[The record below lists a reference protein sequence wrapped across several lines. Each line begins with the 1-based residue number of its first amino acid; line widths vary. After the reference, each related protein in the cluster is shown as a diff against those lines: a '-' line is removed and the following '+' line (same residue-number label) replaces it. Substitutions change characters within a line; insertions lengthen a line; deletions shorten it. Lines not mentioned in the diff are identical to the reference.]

1 MTIIMSIDHSPRI
14 YIFWKG
20 TNQMVEVDPIRRQ
33 QEKYS
38 RTNPIT
44 FVSDLDGERY
54 AEIHGNK
61 ILINSKKGGKEVAQ
75 IINEG

>member
-33 QEKYS
+33 
-38 RTNPIT
+38 
-44 FVSDLDGERY
+44 
-54 AEIHGNK
+54 
-61 ILINSKKGGKEVAQ
+61 
-75 IINEG
+75 